1 MQLNW
6 LEQTATDNALLSD
19 GFPEKMVLLDCETT
33 GGRAKY
39 HRVIEIGLLVIEN
52 GQLVETWQSFIN
64 PETILPRHIQKLT
77 GISPKMVENAPK
89 FGEISEILLEKLK
102 DRTLV
107 AHNARFDYSFLK
119 SEFERAGITY
129 STKPLCS
136 VKMSRNLYPQ
146 FKRHGLSEII
156 RRFDLNI
163 ENRHRA
169 LDDAQM
175 IYGFFLKTS
184 AIYSPQ
190 EISACCKQLLKRA
203 SLPPLLDPDE
213 VSSIP
218 NTAGV
223 YYFYSQQNEL
233 LYVGKS
239 VNLRNRV
246 LSHFSSDYK
255 NSKEF
260 QMSQKTAHVTFE
272 TTPSDFGAQIRES
285 HQIKALAPLYNRRL
299 RKTRKLYQYKST
311 TDANGY
317 LRLDTEAVASAN
329 PSDQQFG
336 LFRSPRQA
344 TIQLEKLADQ
354 YFLCHQLIGL
364 EKAKKQNT
372 PCFRSQLKKCLGA
385 CYGAESADSYNER
398 LNSAISRYQIQA
410 WPYQTA
416 IMIEER
422 NTEDSDRVAFH
433 IIDNWRYITQLDI
446 AEDIYDLGYE
456 TTSQNLPQSSSTNIP
471 LIADDKF
478 DLDIYF
484 ILVRFL
490 INEDNKKLSN
500 LKIWLLKPTS
510 ATVD

>member
-6 LEQTATDNALLSD
+6 LEQSATDNTALSD

-64 PETILPRHIQKLT
+64 PETIIPRHIQKLT
-77 GISPKMVENAPK
+77 GISPNMVQNAPK
-89 FGEISEILLEKLK
+89 FGEISDILHEKLK
-102 DRTLV
+102 GRTLV

-119 SEFERAGITY
+119 SEFERAGIAY

-175 IYGFFLKTS
+175 IYGFFIKTS
-184 AIYSPQ
+184 ALYSPQ

-203 SLPPLLDPDE
+203 SLPPLLDSDE
-213 VSSIP
+213 ISKIP
-218 NTAGV
+218 NTQGV
-223 YYFYSQQNEL
+223 YYFYSQQGDL

-246 LSHFSSDYK
+246 LSHFSADYK

-285 HQIKALAPLYNRRL
+285 HQIKSLSPLYNRRL

-311 TDANGY
+311 TNADGY
-317 LRLDTEAVASAN
+317 LRLETEAVSSAA

-344 TIQLEKLADQ
+344 TGQLEKLADQ

-364 EKAKKQNT
+364 EKPKSKITA
-372 PCFRSQLKKCLGA
+372 CFRSQLNKCFGA
-385 CYGAESADSYNER
+385 CHGKESAEKYNER
-398 LNSAISRYQIQA
+398 LNSAIARYQIQA

-422 NTEDSDRVAFH
+422 NAEDSDRSAFH
-433 IIDNWRYITQLDI
+433 IIDNWRYIAKLDI
-446 AEDIYDLGYE
+446 PEDIYDLGYE
-456 TTSQNLPQSSSTNIP
+456 ITNPNQSQPPQSKSI
-471 LIADDKF
+471 LAADDKF

-490 INEDNKKLSN
+490 INEENKKLSN
-500 LKIWLLKPTS
+500 LKIWLLNPI
-510 ATVD
+510 

>member
-1 MQLNW
+1 
-6 LEQTATDNALLSD
+6 
-19 GFPEKMVLLDCETT
+19 
-33 GGRAKY
+33 
-39 HRVIEIGLLVIEN
+39 VIEN
-52 GQLVETWQSFIN
+52 GQLIETWQSFIN
-64 PETILPRHIQKLT
+64 PETIIPRHIQKLT
-77 GISPKMVENAPK
+77 GISSKMVENAPK
-89 FGEISEILLEKLK
+89 FGEICEILHEKLK
-102 DRTLV
+102 DRILV

-119 SEFERAGITY
+119 SEFKRAGVAY
-129 STKPLCS
+129 NTKPLCS

-175 IYGFFLKTS
+175 IFGFFIKTS

-203 SLPPLLDPDE
+203 SLPPLLDSDE
-213 VSSIP
+213 ISKIP
-218 NTAGV
+218 NSAGV
-223 YYFYSQQNEL
+223 YYFYSQKGEL

-285 HQIKALAPLYNRRL
+285 HQIKSLAPLYNRRL

-317 LRLDTEAVASAN
+317 LRLGTEAVTSSD

-364 EKAKKQNT
+364 EKPKKQNT

-398 LNSAISRYQIQA
+398 LNSAIARYQIQA

-422 NTEDSDRVAFH
+422 SSEEHDKVAFH

-456 TTSQNLPQSSSTNIP
+456 AVSSSSAPSLKSKNR
-471 LIADDKF
+471 LVADDKF

-500 LKIWLLKPTS
+500 LKIWSLKSIPT
-510 ATVD
+510 TID

>member
-6 LEQTATDNALLSD
+6 LENNTIDNAVLSD

-39 HRVIEIGLLVIEN
+39 HRVIEIGLLVIEK
-52 GQLVETWQSFIN
+52 GQLVESWQSFIN
-64 PETILPRHIQKLT
+64 PETIIPRHIQKLT

-89 FGEISEILLEKLK
+89 FGEISEILHEKLK
-102 DRTLV
+102 GRTLV

-136 VKMSRNLYPQ
+136 VKISRNLYPQ

-175 IYGFFLKTS
+175 IYGFFIRTS
-184 AIYSPQ
+184 AIYSAQ

-213 VSSIP
+213 ISKIP
-218 NTAGV
+218 NTSGV
-223 YYFYSQQNEL
+223 YYFYSQQGEL

-239 VNLRNRV
+239 VNLRTRV

-272 TTPSDFGAQIRES
+272 TTPGDFGAQIRES
-285 HQIKALAPLYNRRL
+285 HQIKSLAPLYNRRL
-299 RKTRKLYQYKST
+299 RKTRKLYQYRSVA
-311 TDANGY
+311 DPNGY
-317 LRLDTEAVASAN
+317 LRLETEAVSSSA

-344 TIQLEKLADQ
+344 GIQLEKLADQ

-364 EKAKKQNT
+364 EKPKRQNT

-385 CYGAESADSYNER
+385 CYGAESADTYNER
-398 LNSAISRYQIQA
+398 LHSAIARYQIQA
-410 WPYQTA
+410 WPFETA

-422 NTEDSDRVAFH
+422 SSEDQEQVAFH

-456 TTSQNLPQSSSTNIP
+456 AISSTSAAILKSNKT

-500 LKIWLLKPTS
+500 LKIWPLKPIST
-510 ATVD
+510 ACD

>member
-6 LEQTATDNALLSD
+6 LEQSATDNTLLSD
-19 GFPEKMVLLDCETT
+19 GFPDKMVLLDCETT

-64 PETILPRHIQKLT
+64 PETIIPRHIQKLT
-77 GISPKMVENAPK
+77 GISLKMLENAPK
-89 FGEISEILLEKLK
+89 FGEISELLQEKLK

-119 SEFERAGITY
+119 SEFERAGIAY

-175 IYGFFLKTS
+175 IYGFFIKTS

-190 EISACCKQLLKRA
+190 EISACCKQLLKRP
-203 SLPPLLDPDE
+203 SLPPLLNPDDI
-213 VSSIP
+213 SKIP

-223 YYFYSQQNEL
+223 YYFYSQQGEL

-285 HQIKALAPLYNRRL
+285 HQIKSLSPLYNRRL

-311 TDANGY
+311 TNADGY
-317 LRLDTEAVASAN
+317 LRLDTEAVSSTA

-364 EKAKKQNT
+364 EKPKSRNT
-372 PCFRSQLKKCLGA
+372 ACFRSQLKKCLGA
-385 CYGAESADSYNER
+385 CHGAESPDTYNER
-398 LNSAISRYQIQA
+398 INAAIARYQIQA

-422 NTEDSDRVAFH
+422 NIEDSDRSAFH
-433 IIDNWRYITQLDI
+433 IIDNWRYIAKLDI
-446 AEDIYDLGYE
+446 PEDIYDLGYE
-456 TTSQNLPQSSSTNIP
+456 ITNPNQSQSPQSKII
-471 LIADDKF
+471 LAADEKF

-490 INEDNKKLSN
+490 INEENKKLSN
-500 LKIWLLKPTS
+500 LKIWLLNPI
-510 ATVD
+510 

>member
-6 LEQTATDNALLSD
+6 LEQSATDNTMLSD

-33 GGRAKY
+33 GGRAQY

-64 PETILPRHIQKLT
+64 PETIIPRHIQKLT
-77 GISPKMVENAPK
+77 GISPKMVKNAPK
-89 FGEISEILLEKLK
+89 FGEISEILHEKLK
-102 DRTLV
+102 ERTLV

-119 SEFERAGITY
+119 SEFERVGIAY

-136 VKMSRNLYPQ
+136 VKISRNLYPQ

-175 IYGFFLKTS
+175 IYGFFIKTS

-190 EISACCKQLLKRA
+190 EISACCKQLLKRP

-213 VSSIP
+213 INKIP

-223 YYFYSQQNEL
+223 YYFYSQQGEL

-260 QMSQKTAHVTFE
+260 QMSQKTAHINFE

-285 HQIKALAPLYNRRL
+285 HQIKSLAPLYNRRL
-299 RKTRKLYQYKST
+299 RKTRKLYQYKT
-311 TDANGY
+311 TVDTNGY
-317 LRLDTEAVASAN
+317 LRLETEAVSSAA

-364 EKAKKQNT
+364 EKSKSKNT
-372 PCFRSQLKKCLGA
+372 ACFRSQLKKCLGA
-385 CYGAESADSYNER
+385 CHGGESADTYNER
-398 LNSAISRYQIQA
+398 LNAAIARYQIQA

-422 NTEDSDRVAFH
+422 NTEDSDRVSFH
-433 IIDNWRYITQLDI
+433 IIDNWRYIAQLDI

-456 TTSQNLPQSSSTNIP
+456 AVSSSAAAKVKSNHI
-471 LIADDKF
+471 LAADDKF

-490 INEDNKKLSN
+490 INEENKKLSN
-500 LKIWLLKPTS
+500 LKIWKLNPI
-510 ATVD
+510 